1 MARHWTLPQRD
12 LFEPPPSVN
21 RFAAIERRK
30 ALELLQ
36 ALLGEAINAPQERKA
51 EKPLEVRDD
60 KNIA

>member
-12 LFEPPPSVN
+12 LFEPPPPVN
-21 RFAAIERRK
+21 RSAAIVRQK